1 MPSIEEIPYGSDAYR
16 TVLGF
21 RDQILRRPL
30 GLSLNSSD
38 TSGEEAQRHFVLKN
52 ADAILAGVIV
62 MKVDTHT
69 VRLRQMWVRQDVAGS
84 GMGRAL
90 LSGVE
95 DILRKESYQEIALHA
110 RLSVRGFYEK
120 CGYSVEGGV
129 FDEIGIPHIIMTRRI
144 ISP

>member
-1 MPSIEEIPYGSDAYR
+1 MQSIEEIPYGSDAYR
-16 TVLGF
+16 RILGF

-38 TSGEEAQRHFVLKN
+38 TAGEEAQRHFVMKK

-62 MKVDTHT
+62 MKLDTQT
-69 VRLRQMWVRQDVAGS
+69 ARLRQMWVRQDVAGR

-90 LSGVE
+90 LAGVE
-95 DILRKESYQEIALHA
+95 DILQTEDYLQITLHA

-120 CGYSVEGGV
+120 CGYSAEGEV
-129 FDEIGIPHIIMTRRI
+129 FDEIGIPHIIMTRCI
-144 ISP
+144 ITL

>member
-1 MPSIEEIPYGSDAYR
+1 MQSIEEIPYGSDAYR
-16 TVLGF
+16 RILGF

-38 TSGEEAQRHFVLKN
+38 TAGENAQRHFVLKK

-62 MKVDTHT
+62 MKLDTQT
-69 VRLRQMWVRQDVAGS
+69 ARLRQMWVRQDVAGR

-90 LSGVE
+90 LAGVE
-95 DILRKESYQEIALHA
+95 DVLQTEDYLQITLHA

-120 CGYSVEGGV
+120 CGYSAEGEV
-129 FDEIGIPHIIMTRRI
+129 FDEIGIPHIIMTRCI
-144 ISP
+144 ITL